1 MKYLGLD
8 WGKSKIGVALA
19 SSEMR
24 IASPI
29 LIFKYKN
36 LAEVKT
42 VLEKL
47 IAEEDIE
54 KIVVGKPLKLSG
66 RENFAQEFIDF
77 STLIEGFGKEVFYE
91 DERMSTKA
99 FTSLNRQFDV
109 KNDGNDDAGAAATIL
124 QGYLDRT
131 A

>member
-19 SSEMR
+19 SSELR

-29 LIFKYKN
+29 LILKYKE
-36 LAEVKT
+36 LAQVKS
-42 VLEKL
+42 VLEK
-47 IAEEDIE
+47 IIKEEDIE
-54 KIVVGKPLKLSG
+54 KIIIGKPLKLSG
-66 RENFAQEFIDF
+66 KEYFAKEFVDF
-77 STLIEGFGKEVFYE
+77 SKLVEGFGKEVVYE

-99 FTSLNRQFDV
+99 FTSLNRQFNI
-109 KNDGNDDAGAAATIL
+109 KNTGNDDAGAAAAIL
-124 QGYLDRT
+124 QGFLDRH

>member
-8 WGKSKIGVALA
+8 WGKSKIGVALG
-19 SSEMR
+19 SDEMK

-29 LIFKYKN
+29 LILKYKD
-36 LAEVKT
+36 LSEVKA

-47 IAEEDIE
+47 IQEEDIE
-54 KIVVGKPLKLSG
+54 KIVVGKPLNLSG
-66 RENFAQEFIDF
+66 RENFTKEFISF
-77 STLIEGFGKEVFYE
+77 SALIESFGKEVFYE

-109 KNDGNDDAGAAATIL
+109 KNDGNDDAGAAAAIL
-124 QGYLDRT
+124 QTHFDRIR
-131 A
+131 